1 MAGEKGVAGMVP
13 PGPVPGGGGG
23 VPGGVGGAPV
33 GAGGA
38 PGGGGGGE
46 PGGGAPVGDPV
57 PMGPKPPRPKPRKVV
72 NGGDVNIPVGGV
84 EVGPGVNMG
93 FIVDPSGFVPPD
105 MVTVS
110 RRVVVVANWGS

>member
-1 MAGEKGVAGMVP
+1 MVP
-13 PGPVPGGGGG
+13 PGPLPGGGGG

-46 PGGGAPVGDPV
+46 TGGV
-57 PMGPKPPRPKPRKVV
+57 PMGPKPPKVV
-72 NGGDVNIPVGGV
+72 NGGDENIPVGGGGGV

-93 FIVDPSGFVPPD
+93 FIVDPSGLVPSGFI
-105 MVTVS
+105 VTVS
-110 RRVVVVANWGS
+110 RKVVVGANWGS